1 MSNFTVFTKA
11 TFEFSPQL
19 NVIVGDNGAG
29 KSHVLKLGYSLAACS
44 YSASEGSSSGPTT
57 KDEMQKMLAEKL
69 LRTMRPDFLGRLVSR
84 QQGRNR
90 GEVSVDFVDGRNA
103 GYGFNFASN
112 SRTEVK
118 LDKVPSQHLQSGPI
132 YFPTREVLSI
142 FPGFAQAYR
151 TRELEFDE
159 TYYDLVLALEARPL
173 KGKRPNEIGTII
185 EKLEQAIEG
194 RVLVEN
200 GRFYLVLEGDAR
212 GKIEIPLVAEGIRK
226 LAMLAYLLI
235 NGELRDRGTLFWDE
249 PETNLN
255 PRLIKSIAEIL
266 VQLARNG
273 IQVIAATHSLFLL
286 RELEIQRQLLQSQGA
301 PLKARYF
308 ALDRKTTDEVKVH
321 AGDTLDS
328 VEPVVALDEDLK
340 QSDRYLELP

>member
-1 MSNFTVFTKA
+1 MLKKLTVSNFTVFPRA

-19 NVIVGDNGAG
+19 NVVLGDNGAG
-29 KSHVLKLGYSLAACS
+29 KSHVLKLGYSLASCS
-44 YSASEGSSSGPTT
+44 YSAAAGTSSGPIT
-57 KDEMQKMLAEKL
+57 KDELQKTLAEKL

-90 GEVSVDFVDGRNA
+90 CEVSVDFVNGRGA
-103 GYGFNFASN
+103 SFSFNFASN

-118 LDKVPSQHLQSGPI
+118 LDKVPIAHLESGPI
-132 YFPTREVLSI
+132 FFPTREVLSI

-151 TRELEFDE
+151 SRELEFDE

-173 KGKRPNEIGTII
+173 RGKRPNEIGQVI
-185 EKLEQAIEG
+185 EKLEHAMEG
-194 RVLVEN
+194 HVLVEN

-255 PRLIKSIAEIL
+255 PRLIRSIAEIL

-273 IQVIAATHSLFLL
+273 IQVIAWVS
-286 RELEIQRQLLQSQGA
+286 S
-301 PLKARYF
+301 
-308 ALDRKTTDEVKVH
+308 
-321 AGDTLDS
+321 
-328 VEPVVALDEDLK
+328 
-340 QSDRYLELP
+340 